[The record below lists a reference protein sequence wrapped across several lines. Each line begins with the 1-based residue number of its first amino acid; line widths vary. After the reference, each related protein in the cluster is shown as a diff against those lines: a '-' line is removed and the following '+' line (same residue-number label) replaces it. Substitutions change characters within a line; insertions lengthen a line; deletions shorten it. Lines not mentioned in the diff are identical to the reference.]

1 MLYLKHA
8 NFILLLKFLQKLSQ
22 LKMRMYYKNMFPCN
36 DPFDPSQIMVLGP
49 KDFYAEYYI
58 VISL

>member
-1 MLYLKHA
+1 
-8 NFILLLKFLQKLSQ
+8 
-22 LKMRMYYKNMFPCN
+22 MRMYYKNMFPCN
-36 DPFDPSQIMVLGP
+36 DPFDHSQIMVLGP